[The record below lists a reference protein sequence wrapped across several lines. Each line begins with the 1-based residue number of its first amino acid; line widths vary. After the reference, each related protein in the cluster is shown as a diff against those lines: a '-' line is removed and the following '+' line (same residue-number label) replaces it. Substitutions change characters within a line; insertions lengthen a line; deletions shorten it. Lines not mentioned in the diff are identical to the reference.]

1 MNRQDFRT
9 RNSREL
15 RDPKY
20 KNKVIDVNLDSQIR
34 CPHCNHLFFKGD
46 FKGAIEI
53 KCSDCKKVTSLR
65 QL

>member
-1 MNRQDFRT
+1 MNRQEFRT
-9 RNSREL
+9 RNSQEL

-20 KNKVIDVNLDSQIR
+20 KTNVIHVNLDSKIR

-53 KCSDCKKVTSLR
+53 KCSDCKKVIRLR